1 MQNDGLNLKVLDLL
15 EEFENRLEGIVAL
28 PLTNKIVINKDDFL
42 DLIREINILL
52 PEEYQHVKWIRSQ
65 KNQIIDDAQKN
76 ASTILQMAQSQEN
89 QIITNARDEEER
101 IMMEVKGKM
110 DQLLNE
116 NTIVELAEERSKEI
130 IAEAEK
136 KAEDTEERSKEI
148 IAEAENFAED
158 IKDSGYEYV
167 KNLLNKLGVNLQDV
181 MDKVESNVRELNNY
195 K

>member
-15 EEFENRLEGIVAL
+15 EEFENRLEGISAL
-28 PLTNKIVINKDDFL
+28 PLTNKIMIDRGEFL

-76 ASTILQMAQSQEN
+76 ASSILQKAKSQEN
-89 QIITNARDEEER
+89 QILINARDEEER
-101 IMMEVKGKM
+101 IMIDVKEKM

-116 NTIVELAEERSKEI
+116 NKLVELAEEKAKVI
-130 IAEAEK
+130 IDEAEK
-136 KAEDTEERSKEI
+136 
-148 IAEAENFAED
+148 FADD
-158 IKDSGYEYV
+158 IKNSGYEYV
-167 KNLLNKLGVNLQDV
+167 ENLLNNLGLNLQD
-181 MDKVESNVRELNNY
+181 MMGKVESNIKELTDY

>member
-15 EEFENRLEGIVAL
+15 EEFENRLEGISAL
-28 PLTNKIVINKDDFL
+28 PLTNKIMIDRGEFL

-76 ASTILQMAQSQEN
+76 ATTILQKAQSQEN
-89 QIITNARDEEER
+89 QILANARDEEER
-101 IMMEVKGKM
+101 IMIEVKEKM

-116 NTIVELAEERSKEI
+116 NKLVELAEERAKEI
-130 IAEAEK
+130 I
-136 KAEDTEERSKEI
+136 D
-148 IAEAENFAED
+148 EAENFADD
-158 IKDSGYEYV
+158 IKESGYEYV
-167 KNLLNKLGVNLQDV
+167 ENLLNNLGLNLQD
-181 MDKVESNVRELNNY
+181 MMGKVESNIKELTNY

>member
-15 EEFENRLEGIVAL
+15 EEFENRLEGISAL
-28 PLTNKIVINKDDFL
+28 PLTNKIVIDRDEFL

-76 ASTILQMAQSQEN
+76 ASTILQKAQSQES

-101 IMMEVKGKM
+101 IMIEVKEKM

-116 NTIVELAEERSKEI
+116 NTLVELAEERAKEI
-130 IAEAEK
+130 ITEAEK
-136 KAEDTEERSKEI
+136 
-148 IAEAENFAED
+148 FAEG
-158 IKDSGYEYV
+158 IKESGYEYV
-167 KNLLNKLGVNLQDV
+167 ENLLNNLGLNLQE
-181 MDKVESNVRELNNY
+181 MMGKVDSNIRELNSY